1 MNLVCLIGRLTATP
15 ELKIT
20 QSGTSFTR
28 FSIAVDRKVKAGEE
42 QQADFINIVAWGK
55 TAEFVCKYFDKGRR
69 IALNGS
75 IRTGSYTAQDQTKR
89 YTFEVWC
96 DSIEFCDSKSS
107 EKSASVA
114 KTNEKTKQPTEPVA
128 DSDSDDLPF

>member
-1 MNLVCLIGRLTATP
+1 MENNMRERDIIIRPILS
-15 ELKIT
+15 EK
-20 QSGTSFTR
+20 SY
-28 FSIAVDRKVKAGEE
+28 AGIE
-42 QQADFINIVAWGK
+42 N
-55 TAEFVCKYFDKGRR
+55 
-69 IALNGS
+69 
-75 IRTGSYTAQDQTKR
+75 KR

-114 KTNEKTKQPTEPVA
+114 KTNEKPKQPTEPVA